1 MKEEI
6 KEEFVNR
13 EVYPITLGLTQYNP
27 EWWDKSSVGID
38 RSIIASGSST
48 LTESGMGDS
57 TSWVM
62 GGKVCSASADK
73 VSVEDKPEEEDEE
86 RNEVEVEELEE
97 DMTNLSE

>member
-1 MKEEI
+1 
-6 KEEFVNR
+6 
-13 EVYPITLGLTQYNP
+13 
-27 EWWDKSSVGID
+27 
-38 RSIIASGSST
+38 
-48 LTESGMGDS
+48 
-57 TSWVM
+57 M